1 MKKTFFFLL
10 VLSISATALFSSFI
24 STDNTI
30 NGTNSN
36 PPNEFEILLNYLETN
51 NAFVDGESLPIVM
64 ANEVK
69 KNMKN
74 PKFHVI
80 DIRNEGWFEYG
91 HIKNAANVKAEDL
104 LTYFESTIN
113 PVGYDKIVLV
123 CYSGQSAAY
132 YSSLLKIAGYN
143 NVYSMKWGMSSWRE
157 DFADNAWNKNIK
169 NEYATKLETTEK
181 STPEKGSHPILSTGK
196 SEAKEILKARLETL
210 FATPYKEFIIKSL
223 DIFENPDN
231 YYIINYWDQDK
242 CAGHIPGTLHFQP
255 PASLTNNLLTLPT
268 DPTVVV
274 YEATG
279 QKAAYIVAYLNVLG
293 YDTGN
298 LAYGAN
304 SFMNE
309 LLKEKGLDAF
319 SKKEINMFPVIE

>member
-1 MKKTFFFLL
+1 MKKVSFFVI

-24 STDNTI
+24 NPENTV
-30 NGTNSN
+30 NKTNSN
-36 PPNEFEILLNYLETN
+36 PSNEFEVLLNYLETN
-51 NAFVDGESLPIVM
+51 NLFINGESLPIIM
-64 ANEVK
+64 SDIVK

-80 DIRNEGWFEYG
+80 DIRTASWFEYG
-91 HIKNAANVKAEDL
+91 HIKNANNVKPENL

-113 PVGYDKIVLV
+113 PADYEKIVLV

-132 YSSLLKIAGYN
+132 YAGLLRIAGYN

-157 DFADNAWNKNIK
+157 DFADNSWNKNTK
-169 NEYATKLETTEK
+169 NDYAAKLETTEK
-181 STPEKGSHPILSTGK
+181 EKPEKGSQPTLNTGK
-196 SEAKEILKARLETL
+196 TEAKEILKSRLETL
-210 FATPYKEFIIKSL
+210 FAIPYKEFIVKSI
-223 DIFENPDN
+223 DVFENPAN
-231 YYIINYWDQDK
+231 YYIINYWDQDQ
-242 CAGHIPGTLHFQP
+242 CVGHIPGTLHFQP
-255 PASLTNNLLTLPT
+255 NAPLSKDLLTLPT
-268 DPTVVV
+268 NQKVVV
-274 YEATG
+274 YDTTG

-293 YDTGN
+293 YNTGN

-319 SKKEINMFPVIE
+319 SKKDINMFPVIE